1 MEKKLARQPK
11 YKRKVDSLCTL
22 LCDRL
27 ANTASFLSKTLE
39 FKVWE
44 HCFSFRWTGHWIMN
58 YEVVTLWCK
67 VRAFECCFETQIFC
81 MLKLQRFL
89 STMYLC
95 FGLKTLK
102 SLSKSFDNFWIF
114 FFNVVYIWLKSSGG
128 MYKDRLVSFGGKVEV
143 VIRFCS
149 FVSQVMVFSLK
160 SNSLSQDEVRSLP
173 VMREFGVSIRMLFC
187 CGEQW
192 TAFSIASHL
201 VSFLII

>member
-1 MEKKLARQPK
+1 M
-11 YKRKVDSLCTL
+11 
-22 LCDRL
+22 
-27 ANTASFLSKTLE
+27 
-39 FKVWE
+39 W
-44 HCFSFRWTGHWIMN
+44 
-58 YEVVTLWCK
+58 
-67 VRAFECCFETQIFC
+67 AFECCFETQMFC
-81 MLKLQRFL
+81 MLKFQRFL
-89 STMYLC
+89 FTMYLW
-95 FGLKTLK
+95 FGLKMLK
-102 SLSKSFDNFWIF
+102 SCQSYLIIF
-114 FFNVVYIWLKSSGG
+114 KFVYIWLKSSGF

-173 VMREFGVSIRMLFC
+173 VMREFGVSIRIFFC